1 MLNVQIEVMDTIVA
15 FLHKKW
21 RIKKDTG
28 YGVVCFCFSLCY
40 CLPMRKPVNTRLP
53 PRKNF
58 VKTTS
63 YQKIKMSGN
72 IDDKDILNST
82 TQEIVLGTSENGE
95 ENEAN
100 EIVGPVQVHEPVIQ
114 LIDLVSES
122 GSVILI
128 NDVKTGNENLPE
140 NLSYQVP
147 SWSSLY
153 RKWHRGINPEDTSTP
168 APSEPTREPAK
179 EPFDIRI
186 EYLQRFIQE
195 NEGFNDLCGQPGAEW
210 PGILGKK
217 GLRKEYKRV
226 YNYAEKYYPEVL
238 EYNDYPHPSII
249 ERDVP
254 NPRMAPDRA
263 DSGGADIGADL
274 RRFFTERRRSQSAAA
289 GLESSEKQE
298 KPRFKNL
305 VRPSPPPPTH
315 QLPPR
320 PSTSTGAL
328 SWQETKKRLLP
339 LNLASK
345 KLVSEEFARE
355 IEVSN
360 ILEFKPVFEDHEGI
374 HDTVNNAIR
383 NHVGRRQ
390 RFLEAYK
397 KIQDQTVQH
406 LREIDPNPGRYEYKP
421 VETKDQ
427 SGESLPETSLHRLVP
442 NAGYYQSGPCTPQCC
457 VCGDDKCIWN
467 QANYTD

>member
-1 MLNVQIEVMDTIVA
+1 MLNAQIEGMNTIVA

-28 YGVVCFCFSLCY
+28 YGFRFSPCY
-40 CLPMRKPVNTRLP
+40 CLPMRKQMNTRLP
-53 PRKNF
+53 LSKNF

-63 YQKIKMSGN
+63 DQKIKMSGN
-72 IDDKDILNST
+72 IDGEDILNST

-95 ENEAN
+95 ENE
-100 EIVGPVQVHEPVIQ
+100 IVGPEPALEPVIQ

-122 GSVILI
+122 GSVIVI
-128 NDVKTGNENLPE
+128 NEVKTGNENMPE
-140 NLSYQVP
+140 NLSYQIP
-147 SWSSLY
+147 RDCLGITSSLY

-168 APSEPTREPAK
+168 APSVSTK

-226 YNYAEKYYPEVL
+226 YNYAQKYYPEVL
-238 EYNDYPHPSII
+238 EYNDYPHPANI
-249 ERDVP
+249 EKDMP
-254 NPRMAPDRA
+254 NLLQYPPRTAPDRV
-263 DSGGADIGADL
+263 DIRADL
-274 RRFFTERRRSQSAAA
+274 GRFFTERK
-289 GLESSEKQE
+289 SSEKQE

-305 VRPSPPPPTH
+305 VKPSPTPPTH

-328 SWQETKKRLLP
+328 SWQETKKRLIP

-360 ILEFKPVFEDHEGI
+360 ILEFKPEIEDHEGI
-374 HDTVNNAIR
+374 HETVNNAIR

-397 KIQDQTVQH
+397 KIQDRTVQH
-406 LREIDPNPGRYEYKP
+406 LREIDPNPGHRYEYKSP

-442 NAGYYQSGPCTPQCC
+442 NAGFYQSGPCTPQCC
-457 VCGDDKCIWN
+457 VCGEDKCIWN